1 MAVDIIKRAIPSS
14 LTHLFPKQPL
24 QHRLLGL
31 TVSISP
37 HPIYARTFKT
47 SSPAMAA
54 PSSASSF
61 LDAIKYRHSVYPL
74 AHESPIPDDRIE
86 EIVKETL
93 LNVPSAFNS
102 QTTRLVLVLKEKHTK
117 LWDMVREVYKQQLP
131 AHKFEQANKKFGMFQ
146 DAYGTVLCY
155 EDSSVVREFQ
165 EKFKTYQDQF
175 PPCKSFYPCS
185 AVELV
190 PRTDEIRV

>member
-1 MAVDIIKRAIPSS
+1 MS
-14 LTHLFPKQPL
+14 
-24 QHRLLGL
+24 
-31 TVSISP
+31 
-37 HPIYARTFKT
+37 
-47 SSPAMAA
+47 A
-54 PSSASSF
+54 PSSAASM

-74 AHESPIPDDRIE
+74 AHESPISNDRIE

-102 QTTRLVLVLKEKHTK
+102 QTTRLVLVLNEKHTK

-131 AHKFEQANKKFGMFQ
+131 AEKFERANQRFGMFQ

-165 EKFKTYQDQF
+165 GKFKTYQDKF
-175 PPCKSFYPCS
+175 PACKLFSSTAIIGVYPWH
-185 AVELV
+185 
-190 PRTDEIRV
+190 